1 MCALEFLSELTL
13 SWALP
18 FNCPIKLS
26 NYSQAWYY
34 IFSHNTI
41 ILGLINLILNNK
53 PILLLYTHYLQY
65 SDQDA
70 RTAGLS
76 NHVTIKCILKTFCRV
91 PSQQQTYINWQ
102 HQIWEGSV
110 GPVCH
115 ESRHELRV
123 SCKKR
128 KQPIAQN
135 YFSNKIYRGGLHN
148 SWPTFVSSCFSRK
161 WDYLSRVCRG
171 RAAHGQQREDQRIF
185 SSIKRAPQH
194 VTRSSDDVLPLYIR
208 GSVKKNR
215 KCSSDEK
222 WTHCTPL
229 SAAWIIH
236 ISNNFPEGYKH

>member
-135 YFSNKIYRGGLHN
+135 YFSNKIYRGVSITHGPRLLAVALVE
-148 SWPTFVSSCFSRK
+148 SETICPEFVEAEQPKGSRGK
-161 WDYLSRVCRG
+161 T
-171 RAAHGQQREDQRIF
+171 REYF
-185 SSIKRAPQH
+185 
-194 VTRSSDDVLPLYIR
+194 LP
-208 GSVKKNR
+208 
-215 KCSSDEK
+215 
-222 WTHCTPL
+222 
-229 SAAWIIH
+229 
-236 ISNNFPEGYKH
+236 